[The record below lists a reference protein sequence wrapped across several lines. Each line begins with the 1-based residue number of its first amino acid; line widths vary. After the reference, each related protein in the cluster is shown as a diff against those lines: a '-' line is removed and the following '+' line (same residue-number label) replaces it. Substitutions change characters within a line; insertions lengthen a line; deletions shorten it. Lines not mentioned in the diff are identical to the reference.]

1 MRTQPTYRRRRAI
14 AAALLAGAIGG
25 AGVVGGNVLTGPGGV
40 PATAAG
46 AGTAIP
52 ARIVRVRAGDSLWSI
67 AARFRGEISIGRYV
81 EALISANGGT
91 HIEAGQVMRLP

>member
-1 MRTQPTYRRRRAI
+1 MRTPLISRRRQAV
-14 AAALLAGAIGG
+14 AAALLAGAIGVV
-25 AGVVGGNVLTGPGGV
+25 GVVGGNVLTGPGGV

-52 ARIVRVRAGDSLWSI
+52 ARTVRVRAGDSLWSI
-67 AARFRGEISIGRYV
+67 ATRFRGEIPIGRYV

-91 HIEAGQVMRLP
+91 RIEAGQVVRLP